1 MKNPSN
7 PEKSRPLWKSR
18 SSRQPTSS
26 RYLFCDKHSSV
37 LQFGGNPCCFRIR
50 FTLSEA
56 TRWACWFLSRC
67 RIAYSICSFCDSSRK
82 HRKPSKKPR
91 EFNNAWARLAFS
103 PSWGWNQEA
112 TEGGSFTI
120 PLRNC
125 FEPFAWDLYLKA
137 LCSEFRDCLIS
148 YNVNPQM
155 RRTWLINYWD

>member
-1 MKNPSN
+1 MINPSN

-26 RYLFCDKHSSV
+26 RYLFCDKLSSV
-37 LQFGGNPCCFRIR
+37 LQFGGIPAASGSGSPFQKQSEEGSDEDPDFCRDAALHIPSDHFV
-50 FTLSEA
+50 TLQGN
-56 TRWACWFLSRC
+56 
-67 RIAYSICSFCDSSRK
+67 IAK
-82 HRKPSKKPR
+82 HRKKPR
-91 EFNNAWARLAFS
+91 EFNSAWARLAFS

-137 LCSEFRDCLIS
+137 LCSETVLYYTMSTPKCAELG
-148 YNVNPQM
+148 
-155 RRTWLINYWD
+155 